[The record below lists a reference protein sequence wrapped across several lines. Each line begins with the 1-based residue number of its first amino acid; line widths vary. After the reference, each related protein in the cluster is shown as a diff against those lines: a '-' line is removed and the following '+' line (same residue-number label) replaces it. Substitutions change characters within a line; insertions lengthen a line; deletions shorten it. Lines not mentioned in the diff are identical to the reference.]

1 MSGATQAGGQTP
13 GQQAPQAA
21 PGGKGGAQPPQAAQG
36 GKGAGQPT
44 QSPGMK
50 GGAGQPMQP
59 PPGGKGAGQPQKP
72 MPGGKG
78 AGQPMPGQL
87 GGPMPGGKGATVPGY
102 GKQPMTGQAPGG
114 KGGVQP
120 QKPMPGQKGQM
131 DPRAMQQAPGGKGG
145 FNPQQASQNYAA
157 IAQANPN
164 INPAEITDLQGM
176 TPGSPAYNQRISEL
190 QSKGVNML
198 GGGMPPQ
205 SPNMPGGKGKGAPQ
219 SAAQAQAM
227 QGQAPGG
234 KGGQMDPRMMAAMQA
249 QQANQ
254 MAQQQPAHQAF
265 SDQFNVQQGQRGSSP
280 FAPPGTNG
288 SPQAYGQNPNVG
300 GFGFGNGATQV
311 PQMQSPMVGRT
322 PQTSAALP
330 VQNRNVTAAG
340 QVMGVNTPQQ
350 MAQWNA
356 MNPQQRLGALG

>member
-1 MSGATQAGGQTP
+1 
-13 GQQAPQAA
+13 
-21 PGGKGGAQPPQAAQG
+21 
-36 GKGAGQPT
+36 
-44 QSPGMK
+44 MK
-50 GGAGQPMQP
+50 GGAGQPMQS

-72 MPGGKG
+72 MPGSKG
-78 AGQPMPGQL
+78 AGQPMPVQQGQV
-87 GGPMPGGKGATVPGY
+87 PGGKGL
-102 GKQPMTGQAPGG
+102 
-114 KGGVQP
+114 
-120 QKPMPGQKGQM
+120 PGQKGQM
-131 DPRAMQQAPGGKGG
+131 DPRAMQQPPMPQQGGGMFGGQMPPQQYAPGSWEQLNSDMYARAAQQGG
-145 FNPQQASQNYAA
+145 MGQIGNPQQASQNYAA

-227 QGQAPGG
+227 QGQVPGG

-249 QQANQ
+249 KQANQ
-254 MAQQQPAHQAF
+254 MGQQQPAHQAF
-265 SDQFNVQQGQRGSSP
+265 SDQFNVQQGQRGSVP
-280 FAPPGTNG
+280 FSPPGTNG
-288 SPQAYGQNPNVG
+288 SPQAYGHNPNVG

-322 PQTSAALP
+322 PQPTQTKMAAPMSPL
-330 VQNRNVTAAG
+330 
-340 QVMGVNTPQQ
+340 
-350 MAQWNA
+350 A
-356 MNPQQRLGALG
+356 MRARQ